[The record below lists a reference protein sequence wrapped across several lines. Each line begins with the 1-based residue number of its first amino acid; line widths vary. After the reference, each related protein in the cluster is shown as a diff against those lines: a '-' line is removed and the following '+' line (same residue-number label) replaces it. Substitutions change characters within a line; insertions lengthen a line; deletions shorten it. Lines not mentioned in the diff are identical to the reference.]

1 MAKIYKGAVLRSTI
15 THPKCVAQI
24 CKQLTTL
31 RTGNTWVCGP
41 RAAKEQIHPSKHHSS
56 TVSCDWLLATSLL
69 QLTCARRLSTIPSH
83 ENPQI
88 DRDSCRCK
96 PLLPELA
103 SRAEPFHCRNCP
115 FCPRGRPRTHE
126 SSRQIPRRQP

>member
-24 CKQLTTL
+24 CKQLT
-31 RTGNTWVCGP
+31 RCGQATP
-41 RAAKEQIHPSKHHSS
+41 GSVARVPLKNKYIHRSIIRRP
-56 TVSCDWLLATSLL
+56 LLATSLL

-115 FCPRGRPRTHE
+115 FCPHGRPRTHE